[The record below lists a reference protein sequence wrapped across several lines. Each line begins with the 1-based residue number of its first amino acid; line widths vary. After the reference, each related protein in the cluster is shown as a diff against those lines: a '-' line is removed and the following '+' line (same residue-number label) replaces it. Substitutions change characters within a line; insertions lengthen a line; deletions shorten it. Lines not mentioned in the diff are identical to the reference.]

1 MPSDLNPRLSPRDL
15 AANIRCNR
23 ALQAVKDEQDRTRFE
38 DVIAAHAR
46 TREMALDT
54 LAEAHQASADR
65 WDFEL
70 TRDSR
75 PAAMWQMRGRCIGIA
90 RAILHLLAHGYAA
103 ELPHLGR
110 ALHEA
115 VRLLDALGDPDEDE
129 LLRKWL
135 AGRYVS
141 PTEVRKAEQRREER
155 LAAAM
160 TGEGRPE
167 LPRTEALTR
176 QIHKRLSQAAHHQR
190 SAVQAEVAPL
200 LRTMTTGVV
209 AWELRGRDA
218 PMLLLLVGEAIDSV
232 GGALERFHGPPWYA
246 ESIKPYKA
254 RFEALQQELPLP

>member
-46 TREMALDT
+46 ARETALDE
-54 LAEAHQASADR
+54 LAEAHQAIADG

-70 TRDSR
+70 TGDTR
-75 PAAMWQMRGRCIGIA
+75 PAAMWQMMGRCIGIA
-90 RAILHLLAHGYAA
+90 RAMLHLLVHGYTA

-115 VRLLDALGDPDEDE
+115 ARLLDALGDPDEDE
-129 LLRKWL
+129 LLGKWL
-135 AGRYVS
+135 AGGYVS

-155 LAAAM
+155 LGAAM
-160 TGEGRPE
+160 TGEGKPE
-167 LPRTEALTR
+167 LPRTEGLTR
-176 QIHKRLSQAAHHQR
+176 QIHKRLSEAAHHQR
-190 SAVQAEVAPL
+190 SAVEAEVAPP
-200 LRTMTTGVV
+200 LRTMTTGVA
-209 AWELRGRDA
+209 AWERRASDA
-218 PMLLLLVGEAIDSV
+218 HTLLSLVGEAIDSV
-232 GGALERFHGPPWYA
+232 GYALERFHGPPWYA
-246 ESIKPYKA
+246 ENIKPYQA